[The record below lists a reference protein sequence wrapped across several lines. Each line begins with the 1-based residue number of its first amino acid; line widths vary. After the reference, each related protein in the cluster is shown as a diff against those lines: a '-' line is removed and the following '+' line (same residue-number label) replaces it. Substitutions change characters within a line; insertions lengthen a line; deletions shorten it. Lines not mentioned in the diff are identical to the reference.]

1 MSDADAIIFNDFKAI
16 EALANKAPRGADH
29 MAIIKTLAAKYDR
42 SIEDVRQIVLSHTI
56 AGPC

>member
-1 MSDADAIIFNDFKAI
+1 MSDADAIIYNDFKAI
-16 EALANKAPRGADH
+16 EALANKTLRGADH

-42 SIEDVRQIVLSHTI
+42 SIEDVRQIVLSNTI